1 MCLTQDILAYQ
12 RRSTHRLAPGL
23 YLGYLKLSSSVDQI
37 KVLVSQ
43 RAPNMLCHTRI
54 RDNANVSRYNMT
66 LLPTR
71 LLFLFSCHFKPKVD
85 HLNMLKN
92 SSDIVPT

>member
-1 MCLTQDILAYQ
+1 MHLSLFCFVFFFCFLLTLQDILAYQ

-54 RDNANVSRYNMT
+54 RDNANVSRFPLT
-66 LLPTR
+66 QTR
-71 LLFLFSCHFKPKVD
+71 KLAVCVFFGG
-85 HLNMLKN
+85 
-92 SSDIVPT
+92 